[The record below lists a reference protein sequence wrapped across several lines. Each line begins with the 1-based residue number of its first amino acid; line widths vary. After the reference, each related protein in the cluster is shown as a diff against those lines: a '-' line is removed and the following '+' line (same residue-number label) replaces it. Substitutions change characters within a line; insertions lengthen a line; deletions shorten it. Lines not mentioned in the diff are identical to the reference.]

1 MLANKKEF
9 TKGAVLMVVFLI
21 VLTLIFMPIF
31 GEGKNGLNYL
41 DDLYNS
47 ISKGSAYYIPALK
60 TKNAKMTGKNIM
72 VSFSMKN
79 EKQAAET
86 AALLKQ
92 SSGTTVE
99 VTGAEI
105 KVSGDL
111 NAMILNCLEDS
122 DMMFKNQGDKLRT
135 KYGIDERQSLYNWWE
150 AWKSMSKNLDKQ
162 KKFAET
168 AFIAGINKRAVECAY
183 NYYGVQPQNIA
194 DKWTLVTLSL
204 MFYVVYTVWYG
215 FAFLFMF
222 EGWGLRLEH

>member
-9 TKGAVLMVVFLI
+9 TKGAVLMVAFLI

-60 TKNAKMTGKNIM
+60 TKNAKMSGKNIM
-72 VSFSMKN
+72 VSFAMKN

-92 SSGTTVE
+92 SGATVD
-99 VTGAEI
+99 VTGTEI

-111 NAMILNCLEDS
+111 GAMVSNCLEDS
-122 DMMFKNQGDKLRT
+122 DMMFKNQGDKVRA
-135 KYGIDERQSLYNWWE
+135 KYGIDERQSMYNWWE

-162 KKFAET
+162 KKFTET

-183 NYYGVQPQNIA
+183 NYYGVQSQNIA

-204 MFYVVYTVWYG
+204 AFYVVYTVWYG